1 MKKTDKKSYY
11 AVIPANVRYDPSL
24 PANAKLLYGEIT
36 ALCSEKGFCWAS
48 NNYFAKLY
56 NKDKGTISRW
66 ISQLI
71 DQGYIQ
77 TEVDKE
83 DGNKRKLWLSVSAP
97 TPIDKNDNT
106 YRQKRLHPIGKN
118 AYSYRQKSQ
127 APIGK
132 NAYHNNKDNT
142 TVNNTDN
149 KRKPSKKDLSPKNQQ
164 HYACTLLR
172 RYGIELEV
180 ARSIVYD
187 QNTPLASIEETI
199 KNGLAKEEKAQRTGG
214 KFVLEAGYIIKALNT
229 AHSEGKIVGPTK
241 SNKRLLIAKLA
252 ASKTIHTPLEPKEF
266 EKRKRRSIAA
276 LSASK

>member
-1 MKKTDKKSYY
+1 MKKENKKSYY

-83 DGNKRKLWLSVSAP
+83 DGNKRKLWLSVILP
-97 TPIDKNDNT
+97 TPIDKKDNT
-106 YRQKRLHPIGKN
+106 YKQKRLYPIGKN

-142 TVNNTDN
+142 TLNIKDN
-149 KRKPSKKDLSPKNQQ
+149 KNTPQKADLSPKDQQ
-164 HYACTLLR
+164 HYACTLLM
-172 RYGIELEV
+172 RYGVDLEV

-187 QNTPLASIEETI
+187 HHTPLSSIEETI
-199 KNGLAKEEKAQRTGG
+199 KNGLAKEEKSEG
-214 KFVLEAGYIIKALNT
+214 KFVLEAGYIVKALNT
-229 AHSEGKIVGPTK
+229 ARSEGKLVGPTK
-241 SNKRLLIAKLA
+241 SSKQLIAKIA
-252 ASKTIHTPLEPKEF
+252 ASKTKHIPLQPKEF
-266 EKRKRRSIAA
+266 EKRKRRNMTA
-276 LSASK
+276 LSAAK